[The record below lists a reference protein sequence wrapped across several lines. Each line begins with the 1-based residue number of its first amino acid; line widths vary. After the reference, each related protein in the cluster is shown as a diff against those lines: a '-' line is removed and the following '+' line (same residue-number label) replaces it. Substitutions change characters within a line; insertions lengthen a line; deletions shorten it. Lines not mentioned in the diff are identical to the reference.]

1 MLESIYHLR
10 LLVIYLQVFTTESML
25 IAAVGIAIA
34 VVVVL
39 VVIVIVLRRRPH
51 LRLGAY
57 QPRHL
62 PMFPQHTQSMTE
74 SSPTGTVLE
83 MLNRDLEETS
93 MEHAAGHIDRKEFYD
108 RIAEI
113 RKTLEDLRHFG
124 ELTAKSKNCSGC
136 GAEIA
141 KESQFCDRCGAKQQ
155 QSPAPSQ
162 TTGVG
167 A

>member
-1 MLESIYHLR
+1 
-10 LLVIYLQVFTTESML
+10 ML
-25 IAAVGIAIA
+25 IAVVGIVIA
-34 VVVVL
+34 VIVVL
-39 VVIVIVLRRRPH
+39 VVIVIILRRRSH

-57 QPRHL
+57 QPHH
-62 PMFPQHTQSMTE
+62 FPLFPHHAQSATA

-83 MLNRDLEETS
+83 MLRSDLEKTS
-93 MEHAAGHIDRKEFYD
+93 MEHTAGYIDKREFYD

-124 ELTAKSKNCSGC
+124 ELTSKNKNCSSC

-155 QSPAPSQ
+155 QGPAQPQ
-162 TTGVG
+162 TTGAG